1 MLVNFGRKKAF
12 NPSHSPYAQPAA
24 GAYAVD
30 GEKISWVKCREQ
42 FAAKFSH
49 SVDGIYFVHK
59 KGKGESVAAFILQA
73 EKVLGIHYKERS
85 IFSKTNKD
93 NVIWVSVSCFW
104 KECELRRSLFTI
116 LLRAGMDYSI
126 EENNFSKTLFSN
138 LYVKQTEV
146 AIKRFFFG
154 FVNFRIQMVTTHY
167 PGSHRVGPS
176 QFVRKGWVNVFKDA
190 GFKDIKQ
197 ILVKPAKKNPEYNFL
212 AVGTLWD

>member
-1 MLVNFGRKKAF
+1 MLINFGRKKEF
-12 NPSHSPYAQPAA
+12 DPSHSPYASLTA

-42 FAAKFSH
+42 FAVKFSH

-59 KGKGESVAAFILQA
+59 KGQGESVAAFILQA

-93 NVIWVSVSCFW
+93 SVIWVSVSCFW

-126 EENNFSKTLFSN
+126 EKNNFSKTLFSN
-138 LYVKQTEV
+138 LYVRQTEV

-154 FVNFRIQMVTTHY
+154 FVDFRIQMVTTHY
-167 PGSHRVGPS
+167 AGDHRMAPS
-176 QFVRKGWVNVFKDA
+176 QISRKGWVNTFKDA
-190 GFKDIKQ
+190 GFKDVKK
-197 ILVKPAKKNPEYNFL
+197 ILVKPAKKNPEDNFL
-212 AVGTLWD
+212 AVGTLWA